1 MAYDGYQNNSA
12 PFYQP
17 GNANQ
22 MNPNEHCA
30 SSYTPPYPS
39 QYGPERLN
47 MPQPQIPP
55 PLQANPYAE
64 VQPSPPQPNNW
75 QQPYDG
81 RINEAVNSAFHK
93 ADTSTY
99 LSPEV
104 LTQITANVIQQ
115 LKETGLENLQSGQ
128 YQPRQP
134 PPRPPKQW
142 ATETHATYSNDIA
155 SSPGMATQDTS
166 ASSPHVTYENP
177 AYQPRP
183 PSSMGYSGSP
193 HPQART
199 SPAPPPERRGS
210 PASQMSEHSQRM
222 ESRPKPPSREATVT
236 ELTTL
241 ERIWGTLFEDGKP
254 TRKLSQFLRGVA
266 VHLIEDY
273 EPKNSLVILPTKLQK
288 FYEDT
293 KVPGD
298 YYPWKYIFDDETSH
312 VSRLFREV
320 RAEHHLVQE
329 ENQLRERPYI
339 PGLTPRGFET
349 WATLMIQVNPETEYK
364 RLQKAVLNMPISN
377 PDNRKERFPKEIPQS
392 LFPFEKIRKTELQGE
407 VKEFIKEHCSVDL
420 DKELEKFK
428 AHHEGSTTSTAASG
442 PSHSE
447 RERKP
452 YQASVST
459 VVDSDDEELNTPSR
473 PIERQ
478 RKPYTAHPGGGKEY
492 DGFQEPAHRHTS
504 SFSTGSIPRDTLVPS
519 EPRVSESQGLDP
531 TYFRPSST
539 QPPSASMGRSRSP
552 PRGSRVG
559 SEYRHSDGDLL
570 GHNGSSGH
578 GVDDKYYY
586 RTSASTSIGDMH
598 EDDRFYRGASRDDDQ
613 RLYESLRE
621 REREREKN
629 KYNDYLPHRSSW
641 DGEEG
646 YYRDTLGNQGDPV
659 ESGSGYDYKTYIY
672 K

>member
-1 MAYDGYQNNSA
+1 MAYDGYQNNSV

-22 MNPNEHCA
+22 MNPNEPRA
-30 SSYTPPYPS
+30 SPYTPPYPS
-39 QYGPERLN
+39 QYGHERLN
-47 MPQPQIPP
+47 MPQP
-55 PLQANPYAE
+55 
-64 VQPSPPQPNNW
+64 
-75 QQPYDG
+75 QPYDG

-99 LSPEV
+99 LSPEI

-115 LKETGLENLQSGQ
+115 LKETGLENLQ
-128 YQPRQP
+128 
-134 PPRPPKQW
+134 
-142 ATETHATYSNDIA
+142 T
-155 SSPGMATQDTS
+155 MATQDTS
-166 ASSPHVTYENP
+166 ASSPHVPYENP

-183 PSSMGYSGSP
+183 PSTGYSSSP
-193 HPQART
+193 HLQPRA
-199 SPAPPPERRGS
+199 SPAPPSERRGS
-210 PASQMSEHSQRM
+210 PASQMSEHSQKM

-254 TRKLSQFLRGVA
+254 TKKLSQFLRGIA

-273 EPKNSLVILPTKLQK
+273 EPKSSLVILPAKLQK

-293 KVPGD
+293 RVPGD

-320 RAEHHLVQE
+320 RAEHHLVQD

-392 LFPFEKIRKTELQGE
+392 LFPFEKILKPELRE
-407 VKEFIKEHCSVDL
+407 EIKEFIKEHCSVDL
-420 DKELEKFK
+420 DKEFEKFK
-428 AHHEGSTTSTAASG
+428 AHHEGSATSAAASG
-442 PSHSE
+442 PSYSE

-459 VVDSDDEELNTPSR
+459 VVDSDEEELDTPSR

-492 DGFQEPAHRHTS
+492 GDIQESNHRHTS
-504 SFSTGSIPRDTLVPS
+504 SFSGGSIPRDTLTSS
-519 EPRVSESQGLDP
+519 EPRVSEYQGLDP
-531 TYFRPSST
+531 TYVRPST
-539 QPPSASMGRSRSP
+539 AQPPSTTVRRQGSL

-559 SEYRHSDGDLL
+559 SEYRHSEGDLL
-570 GHNGSSGH
+570 GYNGSSGY
-578 GVDDKYYY
+578 GVDDIYNY
-586 RTSASTSIGDMH
+586 RPGASTSTGDIL
-598 EDDRFYRGASRDDDQ
+598 EDNRFYRDASRDEDQ

-621 REREREKN
+621 RERERDREKN

-646 YYRDTLGNQGDPV
+646 YYRDALGSQGGP
-659 ESGSGYDYKTYIY
+659 GYDYKTYTY

>member
-1 MAYDGYQNNSA
+1 MAYDGYQNNPA

-22 MNPNEHCA
+22 MNPNEPRT

-39 QYGPERLN
+39 QYGHERHN
-47 MPQPQIPP
+47 MPQPQVPP
-55 PLQANPYAE
+55 PPPANPYAD
-64 VQPSPPQPNNW
+64 VQPPPTQLPTW
-75 QQPYDG
+75 QQPYNG

-115 LKETGLENLQSGQ
+115 LKETGLENLQSDQ
-128 YQPRQP
+128 YQPPQP

-142 ATETHATYSNDIA
+142 ATAAHTTYSNDFA
-155 SSPGMATQDTS
+155 SSPVMATQDTS
-166 ASSPHVTYENP
+166 ASSSHVAYDNP

-183 PSSMGYSGSP
+183 PSTGYSGSP
-193 HPQART
+193 HLQPRA
-199 SPAPPPERRGS
+199 SPALPSERRGS
-210 PASQMSEHSQRM
+210 PASQMSDHSQRM
-222 ESRPKPPSREATVT
+222 ESRPKPPSREATIT

-254 TRKLSQFLRGVA
+254 TKKLTQFLRGIA

-273 EPKNSLVILPTKLQK
+273 EPKNSLVILPAKLQK

-293 KVPGD
+293 RVPGD

-320 RAEHHLVQE
+320 KAEHHLVQE
-329 ENQLRERPYI
+329 ENQLHDRPYI

-392 LFPFEKIRKTELQGE
+392 LFPFEKILKPEMQQH
-407 VKEFIKEHCSVDL
+407 IKECIQEHCRVDL
-420 DKELEKFK
+420 DKEFEKFK
-428 AHHEGSTTSTAASG
+428 AHHEGSATSTAAPG

-459 VVDSDDEELNTPSR
+459 VVDSDDEELDIPSR

-492 DGFQEPAHRHTS
+492 GDFQEPTHRHAS
-504 SFSTGSIPRDTLVPS
+504 SFSAGSVPRDTLASS
-519 EPRVSESQGLDP
+519 EPRASESQGLDP
-531 TYFRPSST
+531 TYVRPSTT
-539 QPPSASMGRSRSP
+539 QPPLTTMRRSGSP

-559 SEYRHSDGDLL
+559 SEYRHSEGDLL
-570 GHNGSSGH
+570 GYNGSPGY
-578 GVDDKYYY
+578 GVDDVHYY
-586 RTSASTSIGDMH
+586 RSGASASSGDIL
-598 EDDRFYRGASRDDDQ
+598 EDNRFYRDSSRDEDQ

-629 KYNDYLPHRSSW
+629 KYNDYIPHRSSW

-646 YYRDTLGNQGDPV
+646 YYRDAPGSQGGPV
-659 ESGSGYDYKTYIY
+659 GSGSGYDYKTYTY